1 MKYTWW
7 IFWRYLENPAQ
18 GVKWHWLSLCFAS
31 GAVLSKET
39 GIMSLAINV
48 GYGLLGCIQQK
59 YKYKTWKNTFKRLFW
74 TDIFTVKSTKVF
86 REGKVFQN
94 VLLTAFGYIFCP
106 YSGAKFKSA
115 RIFCPRQPCCIWQES
130 FNQVRPARR
139 YNAPRGFSQS
149 KSQVPKSQAS
159 LENMA

>member
-1 MKYTWW
+1 MS
-7 IFWRYLENPAQ
+7 IFIKIVFQLTQLMYCCFRYLENPAQ
-18 GVKWHWLSLCFAS
+18 EVKWHWLSLCFAS

-74 TDIFTVKSTKVF
+74 TDIFTVKSTLRQKKVIN
-86 REGKVFQN
+86 KKFQN

-115 RIFCPRQPCCIWQES
+115 RIFCPRQPCCI
-130 FNQVRPARR
+130 
-139 YNAPRGFSQS
+139 
-149 KSQVPKSQAS
+149 
-159 LENMA
+159 

>member
-1 MKYTWW
+1 MQIYWLVIWPSCLFWPTPSKYFLRIHSLYKKYTWW

-74 TDIFTVKSTKVF
+74 TDIFTVSLSFPMESKKP
-86 REGKVFQN
+86 KC
-94 VLLTAFGYIFCP
+94 IP
-106 YSGAKFKSA
+106 YSFWLYLLSVFWCKVQV
-115 RIFCPRQPCCIWQES
+115 CPN
-130 FNQVRPARR
+130 FL
-139 YNAPRGFSQS
+139 
-149 KSQVPKSQAS
+149 PKTT
-159 LENMA
+159 LLHLTRVF